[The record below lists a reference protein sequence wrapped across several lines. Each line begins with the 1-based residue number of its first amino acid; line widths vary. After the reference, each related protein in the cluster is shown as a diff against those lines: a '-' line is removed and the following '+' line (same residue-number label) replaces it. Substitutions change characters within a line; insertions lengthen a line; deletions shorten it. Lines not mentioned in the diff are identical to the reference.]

1 MILPVLP
8 VPTVLQWVGAVDEIA
23 YENVWWE
30 IPAKVCISPL
40 NLWGPMV
47 LALTCAYYVRRCRP
61 GPKAAA

>member
-1 MILPVLP
+1 MLP